1 LPISSNLSLIE
12 QNKNK
17 KKKKKAYMSKIVIWA
32 LDDAYGYKAH
42 KK

>member
-12 QNKNK
+12 QNKK
-17 KKKKKAYMSKIVIWA
+17 IKKKAYMSKIVIWA